1 MFNNLAKITSTKTIL
16 AGIQWLFFI
25 FTNIIVI
32 PLTVGAAFH
41 LGQGEI
47 AAAVQRSFIF
57 TGGACILQAV
67 YGHRLPLMEGQTG
80 LWWGVILNLCASA
93 SAAQISLAELGG
105 SLAVGIMI
113 SGVLVSF
120 MGLMGWGPKL
130 AKLFSPV
137 VMSVFL
143 FLLASQLI
151 IIFFEGMLGLSS
163 VTDTPINVPVA
174 ALSVAIALLAAV
186 ISVKG
191 SDTVSRFA
199 ILISIVIGWILYQLL
214 FPGETPA
221 NTNYQG
227 TLVEFYPWGQPAW
240 NIGIILTAIITGLLN
255 TSNTIASIKGA
266 EPLLKVKVSKQ
277 QYRAS
282 FVLTGIFSV
291 FSGLFGMVPYSPY
304 VSSLGFLEA
313 TRIYQRLPLILG
325 AGLFMV
331 MGIIHPLGDLFATLP
346 VSIGNA
352 VLFVAYLQL
361 FGSALKNIKHLN
373 FNHKTIYRVAA
384 PTLLG
389 LAIMNLQPQAFLS
402 LPTLIQPLISN
413 GLLVGITMSLVME
426 NCIQWEKENVE
437 ALKGA

>member
-1 MFNNLAKITSTKTIL
+1 MFNKTTVL

-25 FTNIIVI
+25 FTNIVVI

-41 LGQGEI
+41 LGQGDI

-57 TGGACILQAV
+57 TGIACILQATF
-67 YGHRLPLMEGQTG
+67 GHRLPLMEGQTG
-80 LWWGVILNLCASA
+80 LWWGVILNLCVTAP
-93 SAAQISLAELGG
+93 AAQISLAELGG
-105 SLAVGIMI
+105 SLSVGIII
-113 SGVLVSF
+113 SGILV
-120 MGLMGWGPKL
+120 MLLALMGWGPKI
-130 AKLFSPV
+130 AKLFNPV

-163 VTDTPINVPVA
+163 ATDAPINVSVA
-174 ALSVAIALLAAV
+174 MLSVAIAVLAAI

-191 SDTVSRFA
+191 NDTVSRFA
-199 ILISIVIGWILYQLL
+199 ILISIIIGWILYQLL
-214 FPGETPA
+214 FPGQTPTA
-221 NTNYQG
+221 NYQG
-227 TLVEFYPWGQPAW
+227 KLVDFYPWGAPAW
-240 NIGIILTAIITGLLN
+240 NLGIIITAVITGLLN
-255 TSNTIASIKGA
+255 TSNTIAAIKGV
-266 EPLLKVKVSKQ
+266 EPILEVKASNR
-277 QYRAS
+277 QYRSS
-282 FVLTGIFSV
+282 FMFTGIFSV

-325 AGLFMV
+325 AALFML
-331 MGIIHPLGDLFATLP
+331 MGIITPLGNLFATLP

-389 LAIMNLQPQAFLS
+389 IAIMNLQPQAFLS

-413 GLLVGITMSLVME
+413 GLLVGITLSLVLE
-426 NCIQWEKENVE
+426 NC
-437 ALKGA
+437 